1 MSILAVGESSENYLE
16 TILILSKS
24 HPVVRSVDVAEELG
38 FKKSSVSV
46 AMKQLRENGYVEMTD
61 GNFLLLTDKGR
72 EIAQRMYER
81 HTLLTDW
88 LVFLGVDR
96 KTAAADACRIE
107 HVVSQES
114 FEKIREHIRRE
125 GEFPPEE

>member
-1 MSILAVGESSENYLE
+1 MKIQESAENYLE
-16 TILILSKS
+16 TILMLEQSKGR
-24 HPVVRSVDVAEELG
+24 VRSIDIAVELG
-38 FKKSSVSV
+38 FSKPSVSV

-61 GNFLLLTDKGR
+61 GNLLLLTDKGR

-114 FEKIREHIRRE
+114 FEKIREHVRRE

>member
-1 MSILAVGESSENYLE
+1 MKIQESAENYLE
-16 TILILSKS
+16 TILMLEQSKGR
-24 HPVVRSVDVAEELG
+24 VRSIDIAVELG
-38 FKKSSVSV
+38 FSKPSVSL
-46 AMKQLRENGYVEMTD
+46 AMKQLRENGYVEMTA

-114 FEKIREHIRRE
+114 FEKIREHVRRE
-125 GEFPPEE
+125 GEFSPEE

>member
-1 MSILAVGESSENYLE
+1 MKIQESAENYLE
-16 TILILSKS
+16 TILMLEQSKGR
-24 HPVVRSVDVAEELG
+24 VRSIDIAVELG
-38 FKKSSVSV
+38 FSKPCVSV
-46 AMKQLRENGYVEMTD
+46 AMKPLRGNGYVEMTD

-114 FEKIREHIRRE
+114 FEKIREHVRRE

>member
-1 MSILAVGESSENYLE
+1 MKIQESAENYLE
-16 TILILSKS
+16 TILMLEQSKGRVCS
-24 HPVVRSVDVAEELG
+24 IDIAVELG
-38 FKKSSVSV
+38 FSKPSVSV

-114 FEKIREHIRRE
+114 FEKIREHVRRE
-125 GEFPPEE
+125 GELPPEE

>member
-1 MSILAVGESSENYLE
+1 MKIQESAENYLE
-16 TILILSKS
+16 TILMLEQSKGR
-24 HPVVRSVDVAEELG
+24 VRSIDIAVELG
-38 FKKSSVSV
+38 FSKPSVSV

-107 HVVSQES
+107 HVVSQEI
-114 FEKIREHIRRE
+114 FEKIREHVRRE
-125 GEFPPEE
+125 GEFPLEE